1 MRAVESTRFAMN
13 LGPSLMALSGLLT
26 IEPQITS
33 VASAFHVEHL
43 VGADIPRDH
52 LISPYFS
59 CGGTPLNS
67 TRWAS

>member
-1 MRAVESTRFAMN
+1 
-13 LGPSLMALSGLLT
+13 MALSGLLT
-26 IEPQITS
+26 VLPQITR

-43 VGADIPRDH
+43 VGADIPRDP

-67 TRWAS
+67 TRYAFP